1 MKKETIGKLT
11 LGFCFIIIG
20 YFSMIHLL
28 EIIPII
34 WEVLYEKFKGTN
46 FMIPVLAYVSS
57 SAVVYCFTGVVTLLF
72 INTNSE
78 IGATIIKIMLT
89 SVTVYAIFIGPLIM
103 LSVMI
108 VMNIPIQQIAIVFTI
123 LSFIGISWKKFKSLI
138 IKIYSKLNNYI

>member
-72 INTNSE
+72 
-78 IGATIIKIMLT
+78 L
-89 SVTVYAIFIGPLIM
+89 
-103 LSVMI
+103 
-108 VMNIPIQQIAIVFTI
+108 
-123 LSFIGISWKKFKSLI
+123 SLI
-138 IKIYSKLNNYI
+138 HI